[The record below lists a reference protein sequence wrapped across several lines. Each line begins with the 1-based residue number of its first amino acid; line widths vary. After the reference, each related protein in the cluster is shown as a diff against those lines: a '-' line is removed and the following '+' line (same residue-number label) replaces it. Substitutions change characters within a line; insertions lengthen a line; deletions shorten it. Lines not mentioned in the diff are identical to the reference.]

1 MLDNSKVIR
10 NKEIIIL
17 EKKREETNTQEKEIN
32 LSSTT
37 LDTLFDDIFKY
48 TFASFE
54 CQVIRNKLEIIIL
67 EKRND
72 SQEKE
77 IFHSI
82 DTKRRF
88 TNIYHNEKKEEEKK
102 GTNTQEKEIFH
113 RYNCRFIYHNDCETT
128 YSFSIELLLNTL
140 KSVIIPRIKTFLLL
154 NLKISIKKN
163 LPTLTII
170 CLT

>member
-37 LDTLFDDIFKY
+37 LDTFFDDIFKN

-67 EKRND
+67 EKKGKKRILKKKK
-72 SQEKE
+72 S
-77 IFHSI
+77 SI
-82 DTKRRF
+82 DTTADSYITMIAKLHTLF
-88 TNIYHNEKKEEEKK
+88 
-102 GTNTQEKEIFH
+102 Q
-113 RYNCRFIYHNDCETT
+113 
-128 YSFSIELLLNTL
+128 LNYY
-140 KSVIIPRIKTFLLL
+140 
-154 NLKISIKKN
+154 
-163 LPTLTII
+163 
-170 CLT
+170 

>member
-1 MLDNSKVIR
+1 M
-10 NKEIIIL
+10 
-17 EKKREETNTQEKEIN
+17 
-32 LSSTT
+32 SSTT
-37 LDTLFDDIFKY
+37 LDILFDDIFKY

-102 GTNTQEKEIFH
+102 
-113 RYNCRFIYHNDCETT
+113 ETIVKKKK
-128 YSFSIELLLNTL
+128 SSIDTTANSYITMIAKLFFN
-140 KSVIIPRIKTFLLL
+140 
-154 NLKISIKKN
+154 
-163 LPTLTII
+163 
-170 CLT
+170 